1 MSERR
6 KVSGRGRS
14 FDELL
19 DEHKKKKKMR
29 KLEKLRSDADVFLNQ
44 ASSHSHS
51 PPLRYSLSLSTL

>member
-19 DEHKKKKKMR
+19 EEHKKKKKMR

-44 ASSHSHS
+44 ASSHAHS
-51 PPLRYSLSLSTL
+51 PPLR